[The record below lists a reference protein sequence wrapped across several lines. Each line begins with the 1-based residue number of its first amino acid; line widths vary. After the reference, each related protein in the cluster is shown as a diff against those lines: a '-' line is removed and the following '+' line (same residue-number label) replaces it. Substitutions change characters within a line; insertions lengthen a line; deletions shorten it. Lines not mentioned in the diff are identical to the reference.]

1 MNNKRKYYTALVLLA
16 VSYVSMY
23 YVPYLY
29 YYFGNQMVEYF
40 NTDLP
45 TIASFVQVYGTAAF
59 ILYIPAGVVADMF
72 GAKRL
77 MILSLAA
84 TSVLSLLYGM
94 TTSVT
99 VVRWITIGMAIST
112 ILTFWSAWLKS
123 IARAGAPGESAK
135 SFGLVYS
142 MTGIFTVLFGTIC
155 TFIVGDDSSNLKWV
169 LYFYAVIFAL
179 TAVLVQW
186 IFPSDNDESLQDNGE
201 DNQEKFEVSL
211 IWKVAKMP
219 VVWFIGLAAM
229 SWYMFQS
236 TTAAYNQYLPTVYD
250 LSFKQTS
257 FVSVWRTNGVI
268 IFAGPAAIWLQSR
281 VKQTTKA
288 MNILG
293 VAAAVLIAV
302 LIFLPNEHTLAIPA
316 IILVLAIAF
325 MSLGAR
331 SIYFGTIE
339 ESKIPMRVVGT
350 ATGFISLI
358 AYISDIFIHGIV
370 ADMIT
375 RDGVTYLPGFRN
387 LFTLQYGLLA
397 LAIVM
402 TLLIYREVKKVN
414 KAKV

>member
-1 MNNKRKYYTALVLLA
+1 MNNKKKYYTALVLLA

-45 TIASFVQVYGTAAF
+45 TIASFVQVYGTVAF

-72 GAKRL
+72 GAKKL
-77 MILSLAA
+77 MVVSLAM

-94 TTSVT
+94 TTSVS
-99 VVRWITIGMAIST
+99 VVKWITIGMAVST

-123 IARAGAPGESAK
+123 IARAGGPGESAK

-169 LYFYAVIFAL
+169 LYFYAVVFAL
-179 TAVLVQW
+179 TAVLVQLV
-186 IFPSDNDESLQDNGE
+186 FPNDHDGDVKENE
-201 DNQEKFEVSL
+201 DEKFHLRSVL
-211 IWKVAKMP
+211 DVAKMP
-219 VVWFIGLAAM
+219 VVWYIGLAAM
-229 SWYMFQS
+229 AWYMFQS
-236 TTAAYNQYLPTVYD
+236 TTATYNQYLPEVYN
-250 LSFKQTS
+250 LTFKQTS

-268 IFAGPAAIWLQSR
+268 ILAGPTAIYLQSKVR
-281 VKQTTKA
+281 QTTKA

-293 VAAAVLIAV
+293 GVAAALIAA
-302 LIFLPNEHTLAIPA
+302 LILLPNQSTLAVPA

-325 MSLGAR
+325 MSLGSR
-331 SIYFGTIE
+331 SIYYATVE
-339 ESKIPMRVVGT
+339 EAKIPMKVVGT
-350 ATGFISLI
+350 ATGIISLI
-358 AYISDIFIHGIV
+358 AYISDMFIHTI
-370 ADMIT
+370 AAKMIT
-375 RDGVTYLPGFRN
+375 NEAGEVYLPGFKN
-387 LFTLQYGLLA
+387 LFTFQYAILA
-397 LAIVM
+397 FAVLM

-414 KAKV
+414 KKVA

>member
-1 MNNKRKYYTALVLLA
+1 
-16 VSYVSMY
+16 MY

-45 TIASFVQVYGTAAF
+45 TIASFVQVYGTVAF

-72 GAKRL
+72 GAKKL
-77 MILSLAA
+77 MVLSLAA

-99 VVRWITIGMAIST
+99 VVKWITIGMAIST

-123 IARAGAPGESAK
+123 IARAGKPGESAK

-169 LYFYAVIFAL
+169 LYFYAVVFAL
-179 TAVLVQW
+179 TAVLVQVV
-186 IFPSDNDESLQDNGE
+186 FPADNDDSLQGSGE
-201 DNQEKFEVSL
+201 TQDKFEMSHV
-211 IWKVAKMP
+211 WKVAKMP

-236 TTAAYNQYLPTVYD
+236 TTAAYNQYLPEVYD
-250 LSFKQTS
+250 LTFKQTS

-288 MNILG
+288 MNVLG
-293 VAAAVLIAV
+293 VVAAILIAL
-302 LIFLPNEHTLAIPA
+302 LILLPNQNTMAIPA
-316 IILVLAIAF
+316 IILVLAVAF
-325 MSLGAR
+325 MSLGSR
-331 SIYFGTIE
+331 SIYYGTVE
-339 ESKIPMRVVGT
+339 EAKIPMKVVGT

-370 ADMIT
+370 ARMIT
-375 RDGVTYLPGFRN
+375 QDGVTYLPGFKN
-387 LFTLQYGLLA
+387 LFTLQYVLLA
-397 LAIVM
+397 FAVVM
-402 TLLIYREVKKVN
+402 TLLIYREVKKANRVQ
-414 KAKV
+414 A